1 MGQTEKDR
9 HRHCTVDQAPT
20 TEILQTARHSRSIP
34 EPKFTGPSRTVAVD
48 GCPRD
53 RDRMGGFACFAAI
66 PESQVRRPVLL
77 ASEPFLSRGE
87 LAPPIV
93 SACHACSKPCDR
105 RQRHGRGAALWLRE
119 HGFEDVFLD
128 AMPECGADSRRA
140 LAGGA
145 KGGRPSLRG
154 DAVFGMTSGSPPM
167 VQRRVPVGEAAA
179 QAHLRVDRR
188 DSARGSVAGRYLAET
203 PYEEP

>member
-1 MGQTEKDR
+1 M
-9 HRHCTVDQAPT
+9 
-20 TEILQTARHSRSIP
+20 EILQTARHSRSIP

-48 GCPRD
+48 RCPRD
-53 RDRMGGFACFAAI
+53 RDRIAGFAPLQPFPTAKSGGRSFWLPNHSCRA
-66 PESQVRRPVLL
+66 ESPRR
-77 ASEPFLSRGE
+77 LSCSRVT
-87 LAPPIV
+87 LV
-93 SACHACSKPCDR
+93 QSHATADN
-105 RQRHGRGAALWLRE
+105 ATAVALHVWLRE

-128 AMPECGADSRRA
+128 AMPECGADSRRG

-167 VQRRVPVGEAAA
+167 VQRRVPAA

-188 DSARGSVAGRYLAET
+188 DSAQGSVAGRYLAET
-203 PYEEP
+203 PYEKL